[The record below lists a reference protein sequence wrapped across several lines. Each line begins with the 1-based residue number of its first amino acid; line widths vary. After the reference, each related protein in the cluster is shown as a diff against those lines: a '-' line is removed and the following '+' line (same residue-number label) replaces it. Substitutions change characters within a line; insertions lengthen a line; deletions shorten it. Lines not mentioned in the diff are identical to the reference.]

1 MIHRIEKVE
10 EGPAEGSEMSY
21 GGRLTRLV
29 TKVLL
34 FVKLIAVYLFS
45 IVSFFILDF
54 MLAFGG
60 PDPIGFIV
68 YFITRAGLA
77 VLISSLFFGIQVLNS
92 SKLWIDFVLAMIIFG
107 VPIISFT
114 EAIPFGIVELP
125 YLPPY
130 VSLMQATLTMA
141 LLYEFPRLILFFAVK
156 RFLYGK
162 ILAEGVR

>member
-1 MIHRIEKVE
+1 MNMHHDSQRKMLFI
-10 EGPAEGSEMSY
+10 P
-21 GGRLTRLV
+21 
-29 TKVLL
+29 LL
-34 FVKLIAVYLFS
+34 IVKLIAVYLFS
-45 IVSFFILDF
+45 IVSFFILDL

-60 PDPIGFIV
+60 PDPLGFIV

-92 SKLWIDFVLAMIIFG
+92 PKLWIDFLLAMIIFG

-125 YLPPY
+125 LPPY